1 MEESSEIDF
10 DSASENIVSDAIEDP
25 IALDNS
31 FTSSFTE
38 NNENSSHSSIDFDL
52 PKNISSVIKVI
63 GVGGGGSNAV
73 NYMIKEGIKGVDF
86 IICNTDAQALE
97 KGQAPTKLQLGMSI
111 TEGLGAGEN
120 PSVGEKAAL
129 ESEHEIHSILQ
140 NNTKMVFITAG
151 MGGGTGTGAAPVIAE
166 IAKELGALTVAVVTK
181 PFNFEGQKRKA
192 AAEQG
197 IAELVEEVDSL
208 ITIPNQ
214 KLMDILGR
222 KTSMEEAFAKAD
234 DILKGAVQGISDIIM
249 KPGYINVDFADVKTV
264 MSEKGIAMMGT
275 GQSSADERGI
285 DAASQAVSSELL
297 EDIELKDARGIL
309 VNITAKSPTM
319 ADFDEVDSVIR
330 DFTADDA
337 TIIYGTVMEDSMD
350 EEELLVTVVATGVN
364 QKTATLA
371 VDNSKRATV
380 KLNPVGLETHK
391 IDQSVES
398 GGTSS
403 AEDID
408 FLDVPTFMR
417 KQVD

>member
-1 MEESSEIDF
+1 MNWEIIEEN
-10 DSASENIVSDAIEDP
+10 AGLA
-25 IALDNS
+25 
-31 FTSSFTE
+31 
-38 NNENSSHSSIDFDL
+38 
-52 PKNISSVIKVI
+52 KIKVI
-63 GVGGGGSNAV
+63 GVGGAGGNAV
-73 NYMIKEGIKGVDF
+73 IHMINHEIQGAEF
-86 IICNTDAQALE
+86 ICANTDSQALDRA
-97 KGQAPTKLQLGMSI
+97 KGSMILKLGDNV
-111 TEGLGAGEN
+111 TRGLGAGAD
-120 PSVGEKAAL
+120 PQVGKAAAERDRAAIEEL
-129 ESEHEIHSILQ
+129 LSGADMI
-140 NNTKMVFITAG
+140 FITAG

-350 EEELLVTVVATGVN
+350 EDELLVTVVATGVN
-364 QKTATLA
+364 QKSATIA
-371 VDNSKRATV
+371 VDNSRRATV
-380 KLNPVGLETHK
+380 QLNPVGLDAPK
-391 IDQSVES
+391 IGQSVES

>member
-1 MEESSEIDF
+1 MNWEI
-10 DSASENIVSDAIEDP
+10 IEDN
-25 IALDNS
+25 AGLA
-31 FTSSFTE
+31 
-38 NNENSSHSSIDFDL
+38 
-52 PKNISSVIKVI
+52 KIKVI
-63 GVGGGGSNAV
+63 GVGGAGGNAV
-73 NYMIKEGIKGVDF
+73 IHMINHEIQGADF
-86 IICNTDAQALE
+86 ICANTDSQALDRAT
-97 KGQAPTKLQLGMSI
+97 GSTILKLGDNV
-111 TEGLGAGEN
+111 TRGLGAGAD
-120 PSVGEKAAL
+120 PQVGRAAAERDRAAIEEL
-129 ESEHEIHSILQ
+129 LSGADMI
-140 NNTKMVFITAG
+140 FITAG

-181 PFNFEGQKRKA
+181 PFNFEGHKRKA

-371 VDNSKRATV
+371 VDNSRRATV
-380 KLNPVGLETHK
+380 QLNPVGLDAPALDK
-391 IDQSVES
+391 SVES

>member
-1 MEESSEIDF
+1 MNWEIIEEN
-10 DSASENIVSDAIEDP
+10 AGLA
-25 IALDNS
+25 
-31 FTSSFTE
+31 
-38 NNENSSHSSIDFDL
+38 
-52 PKNISSVIKVI
+52 KIKVI
-63 GVGGGGSNAV
+63 GVGGAGGNAV
-73 NYMIKEGIKGVDF
+73 IHMINHEIQGADF
-86 IICNTDAQALE
+86 ICANTDSQALDRAT
-97 KGQAPTKLQLGMSI
+97 GSTILKLGDNV
-111 TEGLGAGEN
+111 TRGLGAGAD
-120 PSVGEKAAL
+120 PQVGRAAAERDRAAIEEL
-129 ESEHEIHSILQ
+129 LSGADMI
-140 NNTKMVFITAG
+140 FITAG

-166 IAKELGALTVAVVTK
+166 IAKEIGALTVAVVTK
-181 PFNFEGQKRKA
+181 PFNFEGHKRKA

-285 DAASQAVSSELL
+285 DAATQAVSSELL

>member
-1 MEESSEIDF
+1 MNWEIIEEN
-10 DSASENIVSDAIEDP
+10 AGLA
-25 IALDNS
+25 
-31 FTSSFTE
+31 
-38 NNENSSHSSIDFDL
+38 
-52 PKNISSVIKVI
+52 KIKVI
-63 GVGGGGSNAV
+63 GVGGAGGNAV
-73 NYMIKEGIKGVDF
+73 IHMINNHIKGADF
-86 IICNTDAQALE
+86 ICANTDSQALDRAT
-97 KGQAPTKLQLGMSI
+97 GSTILKLGDNV
-111 TEGLGAGEN
+111 TRGLGAGAD
-120 PSVGEKAAL
+120 PQVGKAAAERDRAAIEEL
-129 ESEHEIHSILQ
+129 LSGADMI
-140 NNTKMVFITAG
+140 FITAG

-181 PFNFEGQKRKA
+181 PFNFEGHKRKA

-214 KLMDILGR
+214 KLMDILGK
-222 KTSMEEAFAKAD
+222 KTSMEDAFAKAD

-330 DFTADDA
+330 EFTADDA

-350 EEELLVTVVATGVN
+350 EDELLVTVVATGVN
-364 QKTATLA
+364 QRTATLA
-371 VDNSKRATV
+371 VDNSRRATV
-380 KLNPVGLETHK
+380 QLNPVGLDSPSANQT
-391 IDQSVES
+391 IES

>member
-1 MEESSEIDF
+1 MNWEIIEEN
-10 DSASENIVSDAIEDP
+10 AGLA
-25 IALDNS
+25 
-31 FTSSFTE
+31 
-38 NNENSSHSSIDFDL
+38 
-52 PKNISSVIKVI
+52 KIKVI
-63 GVGGGGSNAV
+63 GVGGAGGNAV
-73 NYMIKEGIKGVDF
+73 IHMINNDIQGADF
-86 IICNTDAQALE
+86 ICANTDSQALDRAT
-97 KGQAPTKLQLGMSI
+97 GSTILKLGDNV
-111 TEGLGAGEN
+111 TRGLGAGAD
-120 PSVGEKAAL
+120 PLVGKAAAERDRAAIEEL
-129 ESEHEIHSILQ
+129 LSGADMI
-140 NNTKMVFITAG
+140 FITAG

-166 IAKELGALTVAVVTK
+166 IAKDLGALTVAVVTK
-181 PFNFEGQKRKA
+181 PFNFEGHKRKA

-214 KLMDILGR
+214 KLMDILGK
-222 KTSMEEAFAKAD
+222 KTSMEDAFAKAD

-319 ADFDEVDSVIR
+319 ADFDEVDSVIKE
-330 DFTADDA
+330 FTADDA
-337 TIIYGTVMEDSMD
+337 TIIYGTVVEDSMD
-350 EEELLVTVVATGVN
+350 ENELLVTVVATGVN

-371 VDNSKRATV
+371 VDNSRKATLQ
-380 KLNPVGLETHK
+380 LNPVGLDSPTK
-391 IDQSVES
+391 NQSIES

>member
-1 MEESSEIDF
+1 MNWEIIEEN
-10 DSASENIVSDAIEDP
+10 AGLA
-25 IALDNS
+25 
-31 FTSSFTE
+31 
-38 NNENSSHSSIDFDL
+38 
-52 PKNISSVIKVI
+52 KIKVI
-63 GVGGGGSNAV
+63 GVGGAGGNAV
-73 NYMIKEGIKGVDF
+73 IHMINHEIQGAEF
-86 IICNTDAQALE
+86 ICANTDSQALDRA
-97 KGQAPTKLQLGMSI
+97 KGSTILKLGDNV
-111 TEGLGAGEN
+111 TRGLGAGAD
-120 PSVGEKAAL
+120 PQVGKAAAERDRAAIEEL
-129 ESEHEIHSILQ
+129 LSGADMI
-140 NNTKMVFITAG
+140 FITAG

-181 PFNFEGQKRKA
+181 PFNFEGHKRKA

-285 DAASQAVSSELL
+285 DAANQAVSSELL

-337 TIIYGTVMEDSMD
+337 TIIYGTVMEDLMD

-371 VDNSKRATV
+371 VDNSRRATV
-380 KLNPVGLETHK
+380 QLNPVGLDTPP
-391 IDQSVES
+391 IDQSVKS

>member
-1 MEESSEIDF
+1 MNWEIIEEN
-10 DSASENIVSDAIEDP
+10 AGLA
-25 IALDNS
+25 
-31 FTSSFTE
+31 
-38 NNENSSHSSIDFDL
+38 
-52 PKNISSVIKVI
+52 KIKVI
-63 GVGGGGSNAV
+63 GAGGAGGNAV
-73 NYMIKEGIKGVDF
+73 IHMINHEIQGADF
-86 IICNTDAQALE
+86 ICANTDSQALDRA
-97 KGQAPTKLQLGMSI
+97 KGSTILKLGDNV
-111 TEGLGAGEN
+111 TRGLGAGAD
-120 PSVGEKAAL
+120 PQVGRAAAERDRAAIEEL
-129 ESEHEIHSILQ
+129 LAGADMI
-140 NNTKMVFITAG
+140 FITAG

-181 PFNFEGQKRKA
+181 PFNFEGHKRKA

-350 EEELLVTVVATGVN
+350 DEELLVTVVATGVN

-371 VDNSKRATV
+371 VDNSRRATV
-380 KLNPVGLETHK
+380 QLNPVGLDAPK
-391 IDQSVES
+391 IDQTVES

>member
-1 MEESSEIDF
+1 MNWEIID
-10 DSASENIVSDAIEDP
+10 ENAGL
-25 IALDNS
+25 A
-31 FTSSFTE
+31 
-38 NNENSSHSSIDFDL
+38 
-52 PKNISSVIKVI
+52 KIKVI
-63 GVGGGGSNAV
+63 GVGGAGGNAV
-73 NYMIKEGIKGVDF
+73 IHMINNDIQGADF
-86 IICNTDAQALE
+86 ICANTDSQALDRVT
-97 KGQAPTKLQLGMSI
+97 GSTILKLGDNV
-111 TEGLGAGEN
+111 TRGLGAGAD
-120 PSVGEKAAL
+120 PQVGKAAAERDRAAIEEL
-129 ESEHEIHSILQ
+129 LAGAD
-140 NNTKMVFITAG
+140 MVFITAG

-166 IAKELGALTVAVVTK
+166 IAKQIGALTVAVVTK
-181 PFNFEGQKRKA
+181 PFNFEGPKRKA
-192 AAEQG
+192 TAEQG

-214 KLMDILGR
+214 KLMDILGK
-222 KTSMEEAFAKAD
+222 KTSMEDAFAKAD

-285 DAASQAVSSELL
+285 DAARQAVSSELL

-309 VNITAKSPTM
+309 VNITAKTPTM
-319 ADFDEVDSVIR
+319 SDFDEVDSVINE
-330 DFTADDA
+330 FKADDA
-337 TIIYGTVMEDSMD
+337 TIIYGTVVEDTMNED
-350 EEELLVTVVATGVN
+350 ELVVTVVATGVN
-364 QKTATLA
+364 QRGATLA

-380 KLNPVGLETHK
+380 QLNPVGL
-391 IDQSVES
+391 DASSVNQTNES

>member
-1 MEESSEIDF
+1 MNWEIIEEN
-10 DSASENIVSDAIEDP
+10 AGLA
-25 IALDNS
+25 
-31 FTSSFTE
+31 
-38 NNENSSHSSIDFDL
+38 
-52 PKNISSVIKVI
+52 KIKVI
-63 GVGGGGSNAV
+63 GVGGAGGNAV
-73 NYMIKEGIKGVDF
+73 IHMINNHIQGADF
-86 IICNTDAQALE
+86 ICANTDSQALDRAT
-97 KGQAPTKLQLGMSI
+97 GSTILKLGDNV
-111 TEGLGAGEN
+111 TRGLGAGAD
-120 PSVGEKAAL
+120 PQVGKAAAERDRAAIEEL
-129 ESEHEIHSILQ
+129 LSGADMI
-140 NNTKMVFITAG
+140 FITAG

-181 PFNFEGQKRKA
+181 PFNFEGHKRKA

-214 KLMDILGR
+214 KLMDILGK
-222 KTSMEEAFAKAD
+222 KTSMEDAFAKAD

-330 DFTADDA
+330 EFTADDA
-337 TIIYGTVMEDSMD
+337 TIIYGTVMEGSMD
-350 EEELLVTVVATGVN
+350 EDELLVTVVATGVN
-364 QKTATLA
+364 QQTATLA
-371 VDNSKRATV
+371 VDNSRRATV
-380 KLNPVGLETHK
+380 QLNPVGLDSPSANQT
-391 IDQSVES
+391 IES

>member
-1 MEESSEIDF
+1 MNWEIIEEN
-10 DSASENIVSDAIEDP
+10 AGLA
-25 IALDNS
+25 
-31 FTSSFTE
+31 
-38 NNENSSHSSIDFDL
+38 
-52 PKNISSVIKVI
+52 KIKVI
-63 GVGGGGSNAV
+63 GVGGAGGNAV
-73 NYMIKEGIKGVDF
+73 IHMINHEIQGADF
-86 IICNTDAQALE
+86 ICANTDSQALDRA
-97 KGQAPTKLQLGMSI
+97 KGSTILKLGDNV
-111 TEGLGAGEN
+111 TRGLGAGAD
-120 PSVGEKAAL
+120 PQVGRAAAERDRAAIEEL
-129 ESEHEIHSILQ
+129 LAGADMI
-140 NNTKMVFITAG
+140 FITAG

-181 PFNFEGQKRKA
+181 PFNFEGHKRKA

-275 GQSSADERGI
+275 GQSTADERGI

-371 VDNSKRATV
+371 ADNSRRATV
-380 KLNPVGLETHK
+380 QLNPVGLDAPK
-391 IDQSVES
+391 IDQTVES

>member
-1 MEESSEIDF
+1 MNWEIIEEN
-10 DSASENIVSDAIEDP
+10 AGLA
-25 IALDNS
+25 
-31 FTSSFTE
+31 
-38 NNENSSHSSIDFDL
+38 
-52 PKNISSVIKVI
+52 KIKVI
-63 GVGGGGSNAV
+63 GVGGAGGNAV
-73 NYMIKEGIKGVDF
+73 IHMINHDIQGADF
-86 IICNTDAQALE
+86 ICANTDSQALDRA
-97 KGQAPTKLQLGMSI
+97 KGSTILKLGDNV
-111 TEGLGAGEN
+111 TRGLGAGAD
-120 PSVGEKAAL
+120 PQVGRAAAERDRAAIEEL
-129 ESEHEIHSILQ
+129 LAGADMI
-140 NNTKMVFITAG
+140 FITAG

-181 PFNFEGQKRKA
+181 PFNFEGHKRKA

-264 MSEKGIAMMGT
+264 MSEKGIPMMGT

-380 KLNPVGLETHK
+380 QLNPVGLDASK
-391 IDQSVES
+391 IDQIVES

>member
-1 MEESSEIDF
+1 MNWEIIEENVGL
-10 DSASENIVSDAIEDP
+10 A
-25 IALDNS
+25 
-31 FTSSFTE
+31 
-38 NNENSSHSSIDFDL
+38 
-52 PKNISSVIKVI
+52 KIKVI
-63 GVGGGGSNAV
+63 GVGGAGGNAV
-73 NYMIKEGIKGVDF
+73 IHMINNDIQGADF
-86 IICNTDAQALE
+86 ICANTDSQALDRAT
-97 KGQAPTKLQLGMSI
+97 GSTILKLGDNV
-111 TEGLGAGEN
+111 TRGLGAGAD
-120 PSVGEKAAL
+120 PQVGKAAAERDRAAIEEL
-129 ESEHEIHSILQ
+129 LSGADMI
-140 NNTKMVFITAG
+140 FITAG

-181 PFNFEGQKRKA
+181 PFNFEGHKRKA
-192 AAEQG
+192 VAEQG

-214 KLMDILGR
+214 KLMDILGK
-222 KTSMEEAFAKAD
+222 KTSMEDAFAKAD

-275 GQSSADERGI
+275 GQSSTDERGI

-330 DFTADDA
+330 EFTADDA

-350 EEELLVTVVATGVN
+350 EDELLVTVVATGVN
-364 QKTATLA
+364 QQTATLA
-371 VDNSKRATV
+371 VDNSRRATV
-380 KLNPVGLETHK
+380 QLNPVGLDTPSANQT
-391 IDQSVES
+391 IES

>member
-1 MEESSEIDF
+1 MNWEIIEEN
-10 DSASENIVSDAIEDP
+10 AGLA
-25 IALDNS
+25 
-31 FTSSFTE
+31 
-38 NNENSSHSSIDFDL
+38 
-52 PKNISSVIKVI
+52 KIKVI
-63 GVGGGGSNAV
+63 GVGGAGGNAV
-73 NYMIKEGIKGVDF
+73 IHMINHEIQGADF
-86 IICNTDAQALE
+86 ICANTDSQALDRA
-97 KGQAPTKLQLGMSI
+97 KGSTILKLGDNV
-111 TEGLGAGEN
+111 TRGLGAGAD
-120 PSVGEKAAL
+120 PQVGRAAAERDRAAIEEL
-129 ESEHEIHSILQ
+129 LSGADMI
-140 NNTKMVFITAG
+140 FITAG

-181 PFNFEGQKRKA
+181 PFNFEGHKRKA

-197 IAELVEEVDSL
+197 IEELVEEVDSL

>member
-1 MEESSEIDF
+1 MNWEIIEEN
-10 DSASENIVSDAIEDP
+10 AGLA
-25 IALDNS
+25 
-31 FTSSFTE
+31 
-38 NNENSSHSSIDFDL
+38 
-52 PKNISSVIKVI
+52 KIKVI
-63 GVGGGGSNAV
+63 GVGGAGGNAV
-73 NYMIKEGIKGVDF
+73 IHMINHEIQGAEF
-86 IICNTDAQALE
+86 ICANTDSQALDRA
-97 KGQAPTKLQLGMSI
+97 KGSMILKLGDNV
-111 TEGLGAGEN
+111 TRGLGAGAD
-120 PSVGEKAAL
+120 PQVGKAAAERDRAAIEEL
-129 ESEHEIHSILQ
+129 LSGADMI
-140 NNTKMVFITAG
+140 FITAG

-337 TIIYGTVMEDSMD
+337 TIIYGTVMEDTMD
-350 EEELLVTVVATGVN
+350 EDELLVTVVATGVN
-364 QKTATLA
+364 QKSATIA

-380 KLNPVGLETHK
+380 QLNPVGLDTPK
-391 IDQSVES
+391 IGQSVES

>member
-1 MEESSEIDF
+1 MNWEIIEEN
-10 DSASENIVSDAIEDP
+10 AGLA
-25 IALDNS
+25 
-31 FTSSFTE
+31 
-38 NNENSSHSSIDFDL
+38 
-52 PKNISSVIKVI
+52 KIKVI
-63 GVGGGGSNAV
+63 GVGGAGGNAV
-73 NYMIKEGIKGVDF
+73 IHMINNNIQGADF
-86 IICNTDAQALE
+86 ICANTDSQALDRAT
-97 KGQAPTKLQLGMSI
+97 GSTILKLGDNV
-111 TEGLGAGEN
+111 TRGLGAGAD
-120 PSVGEKAAL
+120 PKVGKAAAERDRAAIEEL
-129 ESEHEIHSILQ
+129 LTGADMI
-140 NNTKMVFITAG
+140 FITAG

-166 IAKELGALTVAVVTK
+166 IAKDLGALTVAVVTK
-181 PFNFEGQKRKA
+181 PFNFEGHKRKA

-214 KLMDILGR
+214 KLMDILGK
-222 KTSMEEAFAKAD
+222 KTSMEDAFAKAD

-285 DAASQAVSSELL
+285 EAASQAVSSELL

-330 DFTADDA
+330 EFTADDA
-337 TIIYGTVMEDSMD
+337 TIIYGTVIDDSMSED
-350 EEELLVTVVATGVN
+350 ELLVTVVATGVN

-371 VDNSKRATV
+371 VDNSRRATV
-380 KLNPVGLETHK
+380 QLNPVGLDAASSNQQ
-391 IDQSVES
+391 IES

>member
-1 MEESSEIDF
+1 MNWEI
-10 DSASENIVSDAIEDP
+10 IEDN
-25 IALDNS
+25 AGLA
-31 FTSSFTE
+31 
-38 NNENSSHSSIDFDL
+38 
-52 PKNISSVIKVI
+52 KIKVI
-63 GVGGGGSNAV
+63 GVGGAGGNAV
-73 NYMIKEGIKGVDF
+73 IHMINHEIQGADF
-86 IICNTDAQALE
+86 ICANTDSQALDRAT
-97 KGQAPTKLQLGMSI
+97 GSTILKLGDNV
-111 TEGLGAGEN
+111 TRGLGAGAD
-120 PSVGEKAAL
+120 PKVGRAAAERDRAAIEEL
-129 ESEHEIHSILQ
+129 LSGADMI
-140 NNTKMVFITAG
+140 FITAG

-181 PFNFEGQKRKA
+181 PFNFEGHKRKA

-275 GQSSADERGI
+275 GKSSADERGI

-371 VDNSKRATV
+371 VDNSRRATV
-380 KLNPVGLETHK
+380 QLNPVGLDAPALDK
-391 IDQSVES
+391 SVES

>member
-1 MEESSEIDF
+1 MNWEIIEEN
-10 DSASENIVSDAIEDP
+10 AGLA
-25 IALDNS
+25 
-31 FTSSFTE
+31 
-38 NNENSSHSSIDFDL
+38 
-52 PKNISSVIKVI
+52 KIKVI
-63 GVGGGGSNAV
+63 GVGGAGGNAV
-73 NYMIKEGIKGVDF
+73 IHMINNDIQGADF
-86 IICNTDAQALE
+86 ICANTDSQALDRAT
-97 KGQAPTKLQLGMSI
+97 GSTILKLGDNV
-111 TEGLGAGEN
+111 TRGLGAGAD
-120 PSVGEKAAL
+120 PKVGRAAAERDRAAIEEL
-129 ESEHEIHSILQ
+129 LAGADMI
-140 NNTKMVFITAG
+140 FITAG

-214 KLMDILGR
+214 KLMDILGK
-222 KTSMEEAFAKAD
+222 KTSMEDAFAKAD

-275 GQSSADERGI
+275 GKSSIDERGI

-330 DFTADDA
+330 EFTADDA

-350 EEELLVTVVATGVN
+350 DDELLVTVVATGVN
-364 QKTATLA
+364 QQTATLA
-371 VDNSKRATV
+371 VDNSRRATV
-380 KLNPVGLETHK
+380 QLNPVGL
-391 IDQSVES
+391 DSAQAGQNNES

>member
-1 MEESSEIDF
+1 MNWEIIEEN
-10 DSASENIVSDAIEDP
+10 AGLA
-25 IALDNS
+25 
-31 FTSSFTE
+31 
-38 NNENSSHSSIDFDL
+38 
-52 PKNISSVIKVI
+52 KIKVI
-63 GVGGGGSNAV
+63 GVGGAGGNAV
-73 NYMIKEGIKGVDF
+73 IHMINHEIQGADF
-86 IICNTDAQALE
+86 ICANTDSQALDRA
-97 KGQAPTKLQLGMSI
+97 KGSTILKLGDNV
-111 TEGLGAGEN
+111 TRGLGAGAD
-120 PSVGEKAAL
+120 PQVGRAAAERDRAAIEEL
-129 ESEHEIHSILQ
+129 LAGADMI
-140 NNTKMVFITAG
+140 FITAG

-181 PFNFEGQKRKA
+181 PFNFEGHKRKA

-350 EEELLVTVVATGVN
+350 DEELLVTVVATGVN

-371 VDNSKRATV
+371 VDNSRRATV
-380 KLNPVGLETHK
+380 QLNPVGLDAPK
-391 IDQSVES
+391 IDQIVES

>member
-1 MEESSEIDF
+1 MNWEIIEEN
-10 DSASENIVSDAIEDP
+10 AGLA
-25 IALDNS
+25 
-31 FTSSFTE
+31 
-38 NNENSSHSSIDFDL
+38 
-52 PKNISSVIKVI
+52 KIKVI
-63 GVGGGGSNAV
+63 GVGGAGGNAV
-73 NYMIKEGIKGVDF
+73 IHMINHEIQGAEF
-86 IICNTDAQALE
+86 ICANTDSQALDRA
-97 KGQAPTKLQLGMSI
+97 KGSTILKLGDNV
-111 TEGLGAGEN
+111 TRGLGAGAD
-120 PSVGEKAAL
+120 PQVGKAAAERDRAAIEEL
-129 ESEHEIHSILQ
+129 LSGADMI
-140 NNTKMVFITAG
+140 FITAG
-151 MGGGTGTGAAPVIAE
+151 MGGGTGTCAAPVIAE

-181 PFNFEGQKRKA
+181 PFNFEGHKRKA

-285 DAASQAVSSELL
+285 DAANQAVSSELL

-371 VDNSKRATV
+371 VDNSRRATV
-380 KLNPVGLETHK
+380 QLNPVGLDTPP
-391 IDQSVES
+391 IDQSVKS

>member
-1 MEESSEIDF
+1 MNWEIIEEN
-10 DSASENIVSDAIEDP
+10 AGLA
-25 IALDNS
+25 
-31 FTSSFTE
+31 
-38 NNENSSHSSIDFDL
+38 
-52 PKNISSVIKVI
+52 KIKVI
-63 GVGGGGSNAV
+63 GVGGAGGNAV
-73 NYMIKEGIKGVDF
+73 IHMINHEIQGADF
-86 IICNTDAQALE
+86 ICANTDSQALDRA
-97 KGQAPTKLQLGMSI
+97 KGSTILKLGDNV
-111 TEGLGAGEN
+111 TRGLGAGAD
-120 PSVGEKAAL
+120 PQVGRAAAERDRAAIEEL
-129 ESEHEIHSILQ
+129 LDGADMI
-140 NNTKMVFITAG
+140 FITAG

-181 PFNFEGQKRKA
+181 PFNFEGHKRKA

-275 GQSSADERGI
+275 GQSTADERGI

-371 VDNSKRATV
+371 VDNSRRATV
-380 KLNPVGLETHK
+380 QLNPVGLDAPK
-391 IDQSVES
+391 IDQTVES

>member
-1 MEESSEIDF
+1 MNWEIIEEN
-10 DSASENIVSDAIEDP
+10 AGLA
-25 IALDNS
+25 
-31 FTSSFTE
+31 
-38 NNENSSHSSIDFDL
+38 
-52 PKNISSVIKVI
+52 KIKVI
-63 GVGGGGSNAV
+63 GVGGAGGNAV
-73 NYMIKEGIKGVDF
+73 IHMINNNIQGADF
-86 IICNTDAQALE
+86 ICANTDSQALDRAT
-97 KGQAPTKLQLGMSI
+97 GSTILKLGDNV
-111 TEGLGAGEN
+111 TRGLGAGAD
-120 PSVGEKAAL
+120 PQVGKSAAERDRAAIEEL
-129 ESEHEIHSILQ
+129 LTGADMI
-140 NNTKMVFITAG
+140 FITAG

-181 PFNFEGQKRKA
+181 PFNFEGHKRKA
-192 AAEQG
+192 VAEQG

-214 KLMDILGR
+214 KLMDILGK
-222 KTSMEEAFAKAD
+222 KTSMEDAFAKAD

-285 DAASQAVSSELL
+285 DAARQAVSSELL

-309 VNITAKSPTM
+309 VNITAKTPTM
-319 ADFDEVDSVIR
+319 SDFDEVDSVINE
-330 DFTADDA
+330 FKADDA
-337 TIIYGTVMEDSMD
+337 TIIYGTVVEDTMNED
-350 EEELLVTVVATGVN
+350 ELLVTVVATGVN
-364 QKTATLA
+364 QRGATLA

-380 KLNPVGLETHK
+380 QLNPVGL
-391 IDQSVES
+391 DASSVNQTNES

>member
-1 MEESSEIDF
+1 MNWEIIEEN
-10 DSASENIVSDAIEDP
+10 AGLA
-25 IALDNS
+25 
-31 FTSSFTE
+31 
-38 NNENSSHSSIDFDL
+38 
-52 PKNISSVIKVI
+52 KIKVI
-63 GVGGGGSNAV
+63 GVGGAGGNAV
-73 NYMIKEGIKGVDF
+73 IHMINHEIQGAEF
-86 IICNTDAQALE
+86 ICANTDSQALDRA
-97 KGQAPTKLQLGMSI
+97 KGSMILKLGDNV
-111 TEGLGAGEN
+111 TRGLGAGAD
-120 PSVGEKAAL
+120 PQVGKAAAERDRAAIEEL
-129 ESEHEIHSILQ
+129 LSGADMI
-140 NNTKMVFITAG
+140 FITAG

-192 AAEQG
+192 AAEKG

-350 EEELLVTVVATGVN
+350 EDELLVTVVATGVN
-364 QKTATLA
+364 QKSATIA
-371 VDNSKRATV
+371 VDNSRRATV
-380 KLNPVGLETHK
+380 QLNPVGLDTPK
-391 IDQSVES
+391 IGQSVES

>member
-1 MEESSEIDF
+1 MNWEIIEEN
-10 DSASENIVSDAIEDP
+10 AGLA
-25 IALDNS
+25 
-31 FTSSFTE
+31 
-38 NNENSSHSSIDFDL
+38 
-52 PKNISSVIKVI
+52 KIKVI
-63 GVGGGGSNAV
+63 GVGGAGGNAV
-73 NYMIKEGIKGVDF
+73 IHMINNDIQGADF
-86 IICNTDAQALE
+86 ICANTDSQALDRAT
-97 KGQAPTKLQLGMSI
+97 GSTILKLGDNV
-111 TEGLGAGEN
+111 TRGLGAGAD
-120 PSVGEKAAL
+120 PQVGKAAAERDRAAIEEL
-129 ESEHEIHSILQ
+129 LSGADMI
-140 NNTKMVFITAG
+140 FITAG

-181 PFNFEGQKRKA
+181 PFNFEGHKRKA

-214 KLMDILGR
+214 KLMDILGK
-222 KTSMEEAFAKAD
+222 KTSMEDAFAKAD

-275 GQSSADERGI
+275 GQSSAEERGI

-330 DFTADDA
+330 EFTADDA

-350 EEELLVTVVATGVN
+350 EDDLLVTVVATGVN
-364 QKTATLA
+364 QQTATLA
-371 VDNSKRATV
+371 VDNSRRATV
-380 KLNPVGLETHK
+380 QLNPVGLDSPSANQT
-391 IDQSVES
+391 IES